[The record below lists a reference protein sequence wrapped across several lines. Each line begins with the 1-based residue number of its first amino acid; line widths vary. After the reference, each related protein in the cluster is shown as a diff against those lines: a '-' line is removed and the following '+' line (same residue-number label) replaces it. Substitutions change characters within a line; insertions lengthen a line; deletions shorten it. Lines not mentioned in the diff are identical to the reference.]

1 MLKAEQVCF
10 LWNIFPDRLHS
21 SGISVFQDHP
31 KHHYINPE
39 WDSVHSLSVATD
51 VIL

>member
-10 LWNIFPDRLHS
+10 LWNIFTDKLHS
-21 SGISVFQDHP
+21 SGILIFQEQP

-39 WDSVHSLSVATD
+39 
-51 VIL
+51 